1 MICRFL
7 KQTISTVNAQRT
19 VPSAKTMTAHGG
31 RNGQM
36 ALILKIALIVL
47 GVTLGLSI
55 FDALVV
61 GLVYLIRTR
70 ADREKESEEE
80 E

>member
-1 MICRFL
+1 
-7 KQTISTVNAQRT
+7 
-19 VPSAKTMTAHGG
+19 
-31 RNGQM
+31 M

-70 ADREKESEEE
+70 ADRTKEREEE

>member
-1 MICRFL
+1 
-7 KQTISTVNAQRT
+7 
-19 VPSAKTMTAHGG
+19 
-31 RNGQM
+31 M

-55 FDALVV
+55 FDALIV

-70 ADREKESEEE
+70 ADRENESEEDE
-80 E
+80 

>member
-1 MICRFL
+1 MI
-7 KQTISTVNAQRT
+7 TIASAQKIAANARIMT
-19 VPSAKTMTAHGG
+19 VPGERSG
-31 RNGQM
+31 RM

-55 FDALVV
+55 FDALIV

-70 ADREKESEEE
+70 AERDKESEEWTE
-80 E
+80 NGRI

>member
-1 MICRFL
+1 
-7 KQTISTVNAQRT
+7 
-19 VPSAKTMTAHGG
+19 
-31 RNGQM
+31 M

-55 FDALVV
+55 FDALIV
-61 GLVYLIRTR
+61 GLMYLIRTR
-70 ADREKESEEE
+70 ADREKEREEE

>member
-1 MICRFL
+1 MI
-7 KQTISTVNAQRT
+7 TIASAQKIAANARIMT
-19 VPSAKTMTAHGG
+19 VPGERS
-31 RNGQM
+31 GQM

-55 FDALVV
+55 FDALIV

-70 ADREKESEEE
+70 ADREKEGEEE
-80 E
+80 

>member
-1 MICRFL
+1 
-7 KQTISTVNAQRT
+7 
-19 VPSAKTMTAHGG
+19 
-31 RNGQM
+31 M

-55 FDALVV
+55 FDAVLV

-70 ADREKESEEE
+70 ADRKKESEEE

>member
-1 MICRFL
+1 
-7 KQTISTVNAQRT
+7 
-19 VPSAKTMTAHGG
+19 
-31 RNGQM
+31 M

-55 FDALVV
+55 FDAVLV

-70 ADREKESEEE
+70 ADREKEREEAE
-80 E
+80 

>member
-1 MICRFL
+1 
-7 KQTISTVNAQRT
+7 
-19 VPSAKTMTAHGG
+19 
-31 RNGQM
+31 M

-61 GLVYLIRTR
+61 GLIYLVKVKV
-70 ADREKESEEE
+70 EKEREDE
-80 E
+80 

>member
-1 MICRFL
+1 
-7 KQTISTVNAQRT
+7 
-19 VPSAKTMTAHGG
+19 
-31 RNGQM
+31 M
-36 ALILKIALIVL
+36 ALILKVALIVL

-70 ADREKESEEE
+70 ADREMESEEE

>member
-1 MICRFL
+1 
-7 KQTISTVNAQRT
+7 
-19 VPSAKTMTAHGG
+19 
-31 RNGQM
+31 M

-55 FDALVV
+55 FDAVLVGIV
-61 GLVYLIRTR
+61 DLIRTR

>member
-1 MICRFL
+1 MI
-7 KQTISTVNAQRT
+7 TIASAQKIAANAKIMT
-19 VPSAKTMTAHGG
+19 VPGERS
-31 RNGQM
+31 GQM

-55 FDALVV
+55 FDALIV

-70 ADREKESEEE
+70 ADREKEGEEE
-80 E
+80 

>member
-1 MICRFL
+1 MI
-7 KQTISTVNAQRT
+7 TIASAQKIAANARIMT
-19 VPSAKTMTAHGG
+19 VPGERSG
-31 RNGQM
+31 RM

-55 FDALVV
+55 FDAVLV

-70 ADREKESEEE
+70 ADRTKESEGKNEDSN
-80 E
+80 